1 MVFKVQKVG
10 SSCRSLKE
18 SIPNQGPAGVRTGG
32 AGGSS
37 ISGPG
42 GRSHIKSRKA
52 RLHSQSNEKLLKD
65 SKMGGTEGV
74 CVFTLAGLWG
84 IDWWG
89 WSTSCWNSE
98 EVEKQEISELINV
111 SNP

>member
-1 MVFKVQKVG
+1 M
-10 SSCRSLKE
+10 L
-18 SIPNQGPAGVRTGG
+18 
-32 AGGSS
+32 
-37 ISGPG
+37 
-42 GRSHIKSRKA
+42 IKGHRKA

-65 SKMGGTEGV
+65 SKTGGTESV

-98 EVEKQEISELINV
+98 EVEKQEISESINV